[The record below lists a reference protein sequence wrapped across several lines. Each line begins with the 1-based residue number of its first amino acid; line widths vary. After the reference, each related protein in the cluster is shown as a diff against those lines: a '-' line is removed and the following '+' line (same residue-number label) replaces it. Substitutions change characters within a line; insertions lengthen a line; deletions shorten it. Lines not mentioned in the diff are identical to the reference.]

1 MPGNHAHHT
10 LLNHRIYHTHNTC
23 FNYQIDMRPC
33 EHENVSVQLW
43 YSIAQCILMGLNGC
57 IPCNRFFSVFCI
69 VHALS
74 AAIYQ
79 HTVKPTHALN
89 VKLIV
94 NTHTSLSLCIQS
106 LFPSLL
112 CRVPGLLVW
121 KLLVRSNRQHSTIR
135 THPYIYN
142 HSHLQSM
149 LHLLIQIKNKLKP
162 TLSFT
167 NSSTMSLHHA

>member
-10 LLNHRIYHTHNTC
+10 LPNYHINHTNRQWIIKHKCLLVNMKMC
-23 FNYQIDMRPC
+23 LSVCLVMVFNCTI
-33 EHENVSVQLW
+33 
-43 YSIAQCILMGLNGC
+43 
-57 IPCNRFFSVFCI
+57 CNRFFSVFCI
-69 VHALS
+69 VHASS

-79 HTVKPTHALN
+79 THGQAHTCTECETNSQYPHIFEFVHSNPCFL
-89 VKLIV
+89 
-94 NTHTSLSLCIQS
+94 
-106 LFPSLL
+106 LFSA
-112 CRVPGLLVW
+112 RVSCLLVW
-121 KLLVRSNRQHSTIR
+121 KLLVRSIRQHSTIR

-167 NSSTMSLHHA
+167 NSSTSLYNYTM

>member
-10 LLNHRIYHTHNTC
+10 VLNHHIYHTHNTC

-79 HTVKPTHALN
+79 THGQAHTCTECETNSQYTHIFEFVHSNPCFLLFSAVSLACLFEN
-89 VKLIV
+89 CSYEAFDNILPYAHT
-94 NTHTSLSLCIQS
+94 THT
-106 LFPSLL
+106 
-112 CRVPGLLVW
+112 
-121 KLLVRSNRQHSTIR
+121 
-135 THPYIYN
+135 HPCIYN

-149 LHLLIQIKNKLKP
+149 PFCEH
-162 TLSFT
+162 
-167 NSSTMSLHHA
+167 